1 MDIQPIFRC
10 AVGIDVHLALL
21 CVCIIVA
28 EPGLEPAVHRRE
40 FGGFKRDRRA
50 MAEWIASFK
59 PDTVVM
65 ESTGIYWKSP
75 YAALEKVGIQAKVVN
90 AQHVKKVPGRKTDTS
105 DAEWLAMLARAG
117 LLRGSFIPPEQLRT
131 LRQVSRHHHKIT
143 AMRAMEKNRLVKV
156 LSDAGIRITA
166 VVSDAH
172 GVAASAMI
180 DCLLEGG
187 TPEQALAYAGRL
199 RAPAEVLL
207 PALQGELS
215 ADHILV
221 AKTIRDHIG
230 YLDRQLADLE
240 RHLLAALQPHEA
252 ALQLLMTLPGI
263 DRLAAAQLVVE
274 IGVDM
279 AAFGTAGRL
288 CKWAGVCP
296 GNEESAGK
304 RKRGD
309 TVPGNRYV
317 RSLLCEIAWAAV
329 RTTSQFKGRYQSLV
343 SRRGTKKAIV
353 AIGHKV
359 LKTVFV
365 LLSRQVPY
373 QDATVDYE
381 ALVVKRNAPRWIK
394 QLKKYGHL
402 SQTAA

>member
-1 MDIQPIFRC
+1 MEIQPLFRC
-10 AVGIDVHLALL
+10 AVGIDIHLALI

-28 EPGLEPAVHRRE
+28 QPGLEPVVHRRE

-50 MAEWIASFK
+50 MAEWIASFR
-59 PDTVVM
+59 PDIVVM

-75 YAALEKVGIQAKVVN
+75 YAALEKVGIQALVVN

-117 LLRGSFIPPEQLRT
+117 LLRGSFIPPEQLRN
-131 LRQVSRHHHKIT
+131 LRQVGRYHQKIT
-143 AMRAMEKNRLVKV
+143 AMRAMEKNRLLKV
-156 LSDAGIRITA
+156 LSDAGIRISA
-166 VVSDAH
+166 VVSDAQ
-172 GVAASAMI
+172 GVAATAII

-187 TPEQALAYAGRL
+187 APEQALTHAGRL
-199 RAPAEVLL
+199 KAPPETLL
-207 PALQGELS
+207 ASLQGELS
-215 ADHILV
+215 AEHIFV
-221 AKTIRDHIG
+221 AKTIRNHIH
-230 YLDRQLADLE
+230 YLESQLADLE
-240 RHLLAALQPHEA
+240 HHLLEALQPHEA

-263 DRLAAAQLVVE
+263 DRLAAAKLVVE

-296 GNEESAGK
+296 GNDESAGK
-304 RKRGD
+304 RRRGN
-309 TVPGNRYV
+309 TAPGNRYV
-317 RSLLCEIAWAAV
+317 RALLCQIAWAAV
-329 RTTSQFKGRYQSLV
+329 RTTSQFKGRFQSLV

-365 LLSRQVPY
+365 ILSRQVPY
-373 QDATVDYE
+373 QDSTVDYE
-381 ALVVKRNAPRWIK
+381 ALVVKRNAPRWIR
-394 QLKKYGHL
+394 QLKKFGYL
-402 SQTAA
+402 SPKAA